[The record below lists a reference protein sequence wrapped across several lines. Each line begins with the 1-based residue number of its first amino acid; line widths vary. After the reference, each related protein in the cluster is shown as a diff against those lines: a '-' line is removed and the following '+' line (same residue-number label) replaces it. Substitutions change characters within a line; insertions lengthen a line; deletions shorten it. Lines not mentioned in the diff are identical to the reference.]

1 MVDNGRIDELTA
13 KVEAKR
19 DAWALEP
26 EAAGDYE
33 RLECGLVLYKPTIAH
48 VWALARAAHVLEG
61 DPYGLNLVTAWLLAH
76 DSEKVRHELMPL
88 LRKGSDVVS
97 AKAEGFLAGCGA
109 RPEELM
115 PVVARLVEE
124 AFPKKAAPQTGTE
137 T

>member
-1 MVDNGRIDELTA
+1 MSNVDELAA

-19 DAWALEP
+19 EAWALEP

-33 RLECGLVLYKPTIAH
+33 RLECGLVLYKPTLAH

-61 DPYGLNLVTAWLLAH
+61 DFYGLNLVTAWLLAH
-76 DSEKVRHELMPL
+76 DSETVRHELMPL

-97 AKAEGFLAGCGA
+97 AKAEDFLAGCGA

-115 PVVARLVEE
+115 PVVAHLVEE
-124 AFPKKAAPQTGTE
+124 AFGPKQAAPQTGTE